1 MQWFAKLEYS
11 YRYNVLS
18 LLPRK
23 DSKFY
28 RVALEKDAEGVG
40 GKEGEPSTSASC
52 QKLGKES
59 AC

>member
-28 RVALEKDAEGVG
+28 RVALGKDAEGVG
-40 GKEGEPSTSASC
+40 GREGEPSTSASC
-52 QKLGKES
+52 Q
-59 AC
+59 

>member
-1 MQWFAKLEYS
+1 MQWFTKLEYS

-28 RVALEKDAEGVG
+28 RVALGKDAESVG
-40 GKEGEPSTSASC
+40 GKGGRTLHLCIMSVT
-52 QKLGKES
+52 
-59 AC
+59 